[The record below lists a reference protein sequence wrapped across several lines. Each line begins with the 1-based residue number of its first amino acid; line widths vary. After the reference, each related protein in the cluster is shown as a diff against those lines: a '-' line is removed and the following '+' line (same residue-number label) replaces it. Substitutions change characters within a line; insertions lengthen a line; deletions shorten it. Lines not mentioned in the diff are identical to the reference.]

1 MNCLACVV
9 IALAAG
15 CGGSGFSTG
24 TATLTGV
31 SPAPMSASATSFND
45 ADGAGTMVMGWKI
58 SFWEQGDGADCQST
72 DTHRSAA
79 ISIYTKQP
87 VVSGKKATL
96 ELGDVAIVTDAPP
109 TVAGTA
115 AATMGAE
122 GVGQI
127 VGSVSITTFHLRA
140 DLSADEIKGSISAGG
155 SGSGGA
161 GVAISGSFDAPVC
174 E

>member
-1 MNCLACVV
+1 MNRLACVV

-24 TATLTGV
+24 TATLSGITP
-31 SPAPMSASATSFND
+31 SPMSASATSFTG
-45 ADGAGTMVMGWKI
+45 ADGAGTMLMGWKI
-58 SFWEQGDGADCQST
+58 SFWEQGDGADCQSN
-72 DTHRSAA
+72 DTHRVAA
-79 ISIYTKQP
+79 LSIYTNQP
-87 VVSGKKATL
+87 PASGKKATL
-96 ELGDVAIVTDAPP
+96 ELGDVGIVTDSPP

-127 VGSVSITTFHLRA
+127 VGSVSITEFHLKT
-140 DLSADEIKGSISAGG
+140 DLSADEIKGAISAGG
-155 SGSGGA
+155 NNSSGA
-161 GVAISGSFDAPVC
+161 GVALSGSFDAPVC